1 MKVALIGHA
10 KTTFKLFLNIKLK
23 FYGVD
28 TKKQHNR
35 SESVALMEVSQ
46 AAANQD
52 K

>member
-1 MKVALIGHA
+1 MKVALIIHV
-10 KTTFKLFLNIKLK
+10 KTTFKVFLNIKLK